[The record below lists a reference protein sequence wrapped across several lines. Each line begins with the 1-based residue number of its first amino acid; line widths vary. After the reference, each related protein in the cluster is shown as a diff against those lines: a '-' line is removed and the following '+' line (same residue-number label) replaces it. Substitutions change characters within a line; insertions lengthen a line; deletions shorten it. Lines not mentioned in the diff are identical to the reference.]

1 MLKQQLRAISSLLTS
16 ITLIGICTGMTSTL
30 LSLRATIENFGTLT
44 TGIIMSA
51 YFIGFLFGTT
61 RAPKDIRRVGY
72 IRAFGGLAALA
83 AASIL
88 IQAIWIEPT
97 VWFIM
102 RFLTGFAISA
112 IFVIVESWLNTM
124 ADNKNRGALLSI
136 YLVLIYGGL
145 VAGQLILGIADP
157 AGFLAFALVALLINL
172 SLIPILISVTV
183 EPTTHEPKKVP
194 IRSLLKLV
202 PLGMVNAFIMQAC
215 YAMFYGIG
223 PMYATYIGL
232 SVGQVSLFMAAFILG
247 GMLAQAP
254 IGLLSDRFD
263 RRIIMAVC
271 AGAGA
276 VMAFVLAQLDASVA
290 WLIFLCVGLF
300 GACVLPMYSL
310 GMAHTN
316 DYLDKDQ
323 MVGATG
329 AIIKVGGIGSIIGAP
344 AVAALMQFGAVDF
357 FFLLIMALT
366 AIVSLYSLY
375 RVTRRAKADDQLTG
389 SYALLTPS
397 QTSDELLTSLVDE
410 HQYQVE
416 LAEQEAEQEAEETAP
431 AVKS

>member
-1 MLKQQLRAISSLLTS
+1 MLRQQLRAISSLLSS
-16 ITLIGICTGMTSTL
+16 ITLIGICVGMTSTL

-51 YFIGFLFGTT
+51 YFIGYLFGTT

-72 IRAFGGLAALA
+72 VRAFGGLAALA

-88 IQAIWIEPT
+88 IQAIWIDPT

-124 ADNKNRGALLSI
+124 ADNKNRGTLLSV

-145 VAGQLILGIADP
+145 VVGQLILGVADP
-157 AGFLAFALVALLINL
+157 SGFVAFAIVALLINL
-172 SLIPILISVTV
+172 ALIPILISVSV
-183 EPTTHEPKKVP
+183 EPTTHESREVP
-194 IRSLLKLV
+194 IWGLFKLV
-202 PLGMVNAFIMQAC
+202 PLGIVNAFIMQAC

-223 PMYATYIGL
+223 PMYAIYIGL
-232 SVGQVSLFMAAFILG
+232 SVGQVSLFMASFILG
-247 GMLAQAP
+247 GMLSQAP

-263 RRIIMAVC
+263 RRIIMAAC
-271 AGAGA
+271 AGTAA
-276 VMAFVLAQLDASVA
+276 VMALILSQLGSELI
-290 WLIFLCVGLF
+290 WLIYLCIGLF
-300 GACVLPMYSL
+300 GACALPLYSL

-316 DYLDKDQ
+316 DFLEKDQ

-344 AVAALMQFGAVDF
+344 AVAALMEFGGVNF
-357 FFLLIMALT
+357 FFLLIVLMT
-366 AIVSLYSLY
+366 GTVCIYSLY
-375 RVTRRAKADDQLTG
+375 RVTKRARPVDQPHS
-389 SYALLTPS
+389 SYAMLSPG
-397 QTSDELLTSLVDE
+397 QTSDELLTA
-410 HQYQVE
+410 
-416 LAEQEAEQEAEETAP
+416 LAEEDHEAQEERERQQA
-431 AVKS
+431 

>member
-51 YFIGFLFGTT
+51 YFIGFLFGTS

-88 IQAIWIEPT
+88 IQAIWVDPI
-97 VWFIM
+97 VWFVM

-124 ADNKNRGALLSI
+124 ADNKNRGTLLSV

-145 VAGQLILGIADP
+145 VAGQLILGITDP
-157 AGFLAFALVALLINL
+157 AGFVAFALVALLINFA
-172 SLIPILISVTV
+172 LIPILISVTV
-183 EPTTHEPKKVP
+183 EPTTHEPRKVP
-194 IRSLLKLV
+194 IRSLLQLV

-232 SVGQVSLFMAAFILG
+232 SVAQVSYFMAAFILG

-254 IGLLSDRFD
+254 IGLLSDRID
-263 RRIIMAVC
+263 RRIMMAGCAGTAAIMA
-271 AGAGA
+271 
-276 VMAFVLAQLDASVA
+276 FILSQLDASGA
-290 WLIFLCVGLF
+290 WLIYVCVTLF
-300 GACVLPMYSL
+300 GACALPLYSL

-316 DYLDKDQ
+316 DYLEKDQ

-344 AVAALMQFGAVDF
+344 AVAALMQFGAVNY
-357 FFLLIMALT
+357 FFLLIMVMTSFVCA
-366 AIVSLYSLY
+366 YSLY
-375 RVTRRAKADDQLTG
+375 RITKRPKADDQ
-389 SYALLTPS
+389 SHSAYAMLGPT
-397 QTSDELLTSLVDE
+397 QTSDELLTTLADE
-410 HQYQVE
+410 QAQITE
-416 LAEQEAEQEAEETAP
+416 EEEAEAESQQPNAS
-431 AVKS
+431 A

>member
-1 MLKQQLRAISSLLTS
+1 MLRQQLRAISSLLTS
-16 ITLIGICTGMTSTL
+16 ITLIGICVGMTSTL

-72 IRAFGGLAALA
+72 VRAFGGLAALA

-88 IQAIWIEPT
+88 IQAIWIDPT

-124 ADNKNRGALLSI
+124 ADNKNRGTLLSV

-145 VAGQLILGIADP
+145 VVGQLVLGVADP
-157 AGFLAFALVALLINL
+157 SGFVAFALVALLINL
-172 SLIPILISVTV
+172 ALIPILISVSV
-183 EPTTHEPKKVP
+183 EPTTHEPRKVP
-194 IRSLLKLV
+194 IWGLFKLV
-202 PLGMVNAFIMQAC
+202 PLGIVNAFIMQAC

-232 SVGQVSLFMAAFILG
+232 SIPQVSLFMASFILG
-247 GMLAQAP
+247 GMISQAP

-263 RRIIMAVC
+263 RRVIMAGC
-271 AGAGA
+271 AGTAA
-276 VMAFVLAQLDASVA
+276 VMALILSQLGSELV
-290 WLIFLCVGLF
+290 WLIYLCVGLF
-300 GACVLPMYSL
+300 GACALPLYSL

-316 DYLDKDQ
+316 DFLEKDQ

-344 AVAALMQFGAVDF
+344 AVAALMEYGGVNY
-357 FFLLIMALT
+357 FFLLIVVMTSVVCA
-366 AIVSLYSLY
+366 YSLY
-375 RVTRRAKADDQLTG
+375 RVTKRARPVDQPHS
-389 SYALLTPS
+389 SYAMLSPG
-397 QTSDELLTSLVDE
+397 QTSDELLTA
-410 HQYQVE
+410 
-416 LAEQEAEQEAEETAP
+416 LAEEDQDTQDELERQQT
-431 AVKS
+431 